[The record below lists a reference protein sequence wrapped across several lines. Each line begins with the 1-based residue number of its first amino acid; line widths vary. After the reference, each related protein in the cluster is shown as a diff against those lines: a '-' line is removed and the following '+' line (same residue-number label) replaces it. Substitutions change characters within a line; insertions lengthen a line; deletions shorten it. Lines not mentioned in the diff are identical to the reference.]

1 MISLSGDGGFTML
14 MGDFLSLAQLGLPV
28 KVVVFNNGAL
38 GFIELEQKSTGFLDF
53 GTELKNPNL
62 AAMAEAVGIRGIR
75 LEDAADVE
83 PGIAAAL
90 AHEGPVLVDAVVN
103 RQELSMP
110 PTITLEMA
118 KGFTLYMVKA
128 VMSGR
133 GDEVLDLAVTNLW
146 R

>member
-1 MISLSGDGGFTML
+1 
-14 MGDFLSLAQLGLPV
+14 
-28 KVVVFNNGAL
+28 
-38 GFIELEQKSTGFLDF
+38 
-53 GTELKNPNL
+53 
-62 AAMAEAVGIRGIR
+62 
-75 LEDAADVE
+75 
-83 PGIAAAL
+83 
-90 AHEGPVLVDAVVN
+90 
-103 RQELSMP
+103 MP